1 VGRRPMFVKGNP
13 EGLYR
18 EARKK
23 IGFKKVL
30 DFLPFEP
37 TEQKDGI

>member
-1 VGRRPMFVKGNP
+1 MFVKGDP
-13 EGLYR
+13 AGLYKECR
-18 EARKK
+18 RK

-37 TEQKDGI
+37 